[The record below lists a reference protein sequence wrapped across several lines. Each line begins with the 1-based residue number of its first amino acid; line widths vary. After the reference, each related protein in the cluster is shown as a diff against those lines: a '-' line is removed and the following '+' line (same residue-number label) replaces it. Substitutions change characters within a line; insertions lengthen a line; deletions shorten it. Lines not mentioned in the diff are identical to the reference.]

1 MDNSAD
7 TLLIR
12 AETANILG
20 AAMKKLLNTAFLILA
35 AFVCLSGLSPSR
47 AGAQAV
53 KQRPEIDA
61 RYKWDLSSIFPD
73 EEAWRKGLEQVRA
86 GLGQFDQY
94 KGKLALSAANV
105 REALKLSDSLSLI
118 AGNLSVYA
126 GLKLDEDNR
135 ASKYQEMQSQA
146 SDLYSKL
153 SKASSF
159 IQPELLAMD
168 SSTLMGYAASDAG
181 LKPYTFMLKDLV
193 RSKEHILS
201 DKEEALLSG
210 AGPVLDAPS
219 RIFNM
224 IDDADISFG
233 SIKDGDGREIQLTRE
248 RYGLILDGTDRR
260 MRREASELYNGTYLK
275 YMNGLAATLSSSVK
289 KDHFLAVSRKYPGC
303 LESSL
308 DGDNIPVSVFRSL
321 VAAANANLA
330 PLHKWTALRKRILG
344 VDTLYTYDLSATL
357 MKEKPKEYAWEE
369 ARAMVLKGLAPLG
382 PTYLDDF
389 RKGLDG
395 GWIDVYETQGKGSG
409 GYAWG
414 TYTSHPYILLNYNG
428 SLDHV
433 STLAHEMGHSMNN
446 LWTNR
451 NEPYQYS
458 GHSLF
463 TAEVASTC
471 NEAILMKYMIAN
483 AKDKREKEYL
493 LMKYI
498 EQIVGTFYTQ
508 VMFSE
513 FELAIHER
521 VEKGESLSVDFF
533 RKTYRGIY
541 QKYWGPDLVIGPDND
556 LGGMR
561 ISHFYREYYV
571 YQYATS
577 YAAAQVLS
585 DKIVRKEPGALEAY
599 YRFLRTGSSDYA
611 VEVLKKAGVDMT
623 TPEPVA
629 RTIKLF
635 GELVDQLDQL
645 LNEKV

>member
-1 MDNSAD
+1 
-7 TLLIR
+7 
-12 AETANILG
+12 
-20 AAMKKLLNTAFLILA
+20 MKKLLNTIVLIFA
-35 AFVCLSGLSPSR
+35 AFACLSGLSPSR

-53 KQRPEIDA
+53 KQRSEIDA
-61 RYKWDLSSIFPD
+61 KYKWDLSSIFPD
-73 EEAWRKGLEQVRA
+73 DAAWQKSLEQVKA
-86 GLGQFDQY
+86 GLGGFEQY
-94 KGKLALSAANV
+94 RGKLSSSAANV
-105 REALKLSDSLSLI
+105 REALKLSDSLSVI

-168 SSTLMGYAASDAG
+168 SATLMGYAASDPG
-181 LKPYTFMLKDLV
+181 LKAYTFMLTDLV
-193 RSKEHILS
+193 RSKAHILS

-233 SIKDGDGREIQLTRE
+233 SIKDENGKDVQLTRE
-248 RYGLILDGTDRR
+248 RYSTILDGPDRR
-260 MRREASELYNGTYLK
+260 MRRDASELYNGTYLK
-275 YMNGLAATLSSSVK
+275 YINGMAATLSSSVK
-289 KDHFLAVSRKYPGC
+289 KDYFLSVSRKYPGC
-303 LESSL
+303 LEASL
-308 DGDNIPVSVFRSL
+308 DGDNIPVSVFKSL
-321 VAAANANLA
+321 IAAAGANLA
-330 PLHKWTALRKRILG
+330 PLHKWTALRKKILG

-369 ARAMVLKGLAPLG
+369 ARAMVLAGLSPLG
-382 PTYLDDF
+382 KTYLDDF
-389 RKGLDG
+389 SKGLDG

-521 VEKGESLSVDFF
+521 VEKGGSLSVDFF

-541 QKYWGPDLVIGPDND
+541 QKYWGPDLVIGPNND

-599 YRFLRTGSSDYA
+599 YRFLRTGSSDYP

>member
-1 MDNSAD
+1 MQ
-7 TLLIR
+7 
-12 AETANILG
+12 
-20 AAMKKLLNTAFLILA
+20 KLHRIPLLA
-35 AFVCLSGLSPSR
+35 AAFACLSCALPSR
-47 AGAQAV
+47 ACAQAV
-53 KQRPEIDA
+53 KQRAEIDA
-61 RYKWDLSSIFPD
+61 KYKWDLSSILPD
-73 EEAWRKGLEQVRA
+73 DEAWHKSLEQVKD
-86 GLGQFDQY
+86 GLGRFDQF
-94 KGKLALSAANV
+94 KGKLAASAANV
-105 REALKLSDSLSLI
+105 REALKLRDGLSV
-118 AGNLSVYA
+118 AADNLRVYA

-135 ASKYQEMQSQA
+135 VSKYQEMQGQA
-146 SDLYSKL
+146 SDIGSRLD
-153 SKASSF
+153 KASSF

-168 SSTLMGYAASDAG
+168 SATLMGYAAADPE
-181 LKPYTFMLKDLV
+181 LKAYTFMLKDLI
-193 RSKEHILS
+193 RSKAHILS
-201 DKEEALLSG
+201 DKEEALLAG
-210 AGPVLDAPS
+210 AGPVLNAPE
-219 RIFNM
+219 RIFSM

-233 SIKDGDGREIQLTRE
+233 SIKDENGKEIQLTRE
-248 RYGLILDGTDRR
+248 RYSTILDGPDRR
-260 MRREASELYNGTYLK
+260 MRRDASELYTGTYLK
-275 YMNGLAATLSSSVK
+275 YINGLAASLSSSVK
-289 KDHFLAVSRKYPGC
+289 KDQFLAVSRKYRDC

-308 DGDNIPVSVFRSL
+308 DGDNIPVSVFKNL
-321 VAAANANLA
+321 IAAANANLE
-330 PLHKWTALRKRILG
+330 PLHKWAGLRKKILG
-344 VDTLYTYDLSATL
+344 VETLYTYDLSATL
-357 MKEKPKEYAWEE
+357 MKEKPKEYTWEE
-369 ARAMVLKGLAPLG
+369 GKAEVLRGLAPLG
-382 PTYLDDF
+382 ETYLGEF
-389 RKGLDG
+389 RKGLDA

-409 GYAWG
+409 GYSWG
-414 TYTSHPYILLNYNG
+414 TYTSHPYVLLNYNG
-428 SLDHV
+428 SLDDV
-433 STLAHEMGHSMNN
+433 STVAHEMGHSMNS

-471 NEAILMKYMIAN
+471 NEAILMKYRIAN
-483 AKDKREKEYL
+483 AKDKQEKEYL

-521 VEKGESLSVDFF
+521 VETGGALSVDFF
-533 RKTYRGIY
+533 RKTYRDIY

-585 DKIVRKEPGALEAY
+585 DKIVRNEPGALEAY
-599 YRFLRTGSSDYA
+599 YQFLRTGSSDYP
-611 VEVLKKAGVDMT
+611 VELLKKAGVDMT

-645 LNEKV
+645 LNEKA

>member
-1 MDNSAD
+1 
-7 TLLIR
+7 
-12 AETANILG
+12 
-20 AAMKKLLNTAFLILA
+20 MKKLSNTAVLVLA
-35 AFVCLSGLSPSR
+35 AFACLSGLFPSR

-53 KQRPEIDA
+53 KQRSEIDA
-61 RYKWDLSSIFPD
+61 KYKWDLSSIFPD
-73 EEAWRKGLEQVRA
+73 DEAWRKSLEQVKG
-86 GLGQFDQY
+86 GLGGFDQY
-94 KGKLALSAANV
+94 KGNLALSAANV
-105 REALKLSDSLSLI
+105 REALKLSDSLSVV

-168 SSTLMGYAASDAG
+168 SATLMGYAASDPE
-181 LKPYTFMLKDLV
+181 LKAYTFMLTDLV
-193 RSKEHILS
+193 RSKAHILS

-219 RIFNM
+219 RIFSM

-233 SIKDGDGREIQLTRE
+233 SIKDENGKDVQLTRE
-248 RYGLILDGTDRR
+248 RYSAILDGPDRR
-260 MRREASELYNGTYLK
+260 MRRDASELYNGTYLK
-275 YMNGLAATLSSSVK
+275 YMNGLAASLSSSVK
-289 KDHFLAVSRKYPGC
+289 KDYFLAASRKYPGC
-303 LESSL
+303 LEASL

-330 PLHKWTALRKRILG
+330 PLHKWTALRKKILG

-369 ARAMVLKGLAPLG
+369 ARALVLAGLAPLG
-382 PTYLDDF
+382 KAYLDDF

-414 TYTSHPYILLNYNG
+414 TYTSHPYILMNYNG

-471 NEAILMKYMIAN
+471 NEAILMKYLIAN

-556 LGGMR
+556 LGGLR

-585 DKIVRKEPGALEAY
+585 DKIARKEPGALEAY

-635 GELVDQLDQL
+635 GELVDQLEQL
-645 LNEKV
+645 LNEKA

>member
-1 MDNSAD
+1 MQKYF
-7 TLLIR
+7 TR
-12 AETANILG
+12 TAL
-20 AAMKKLLNTAFLILA
+20 LA
-35 AFVCLSGLSPSR
+35 AAFACLSCSFPSR
-47 AGAQAV
+47 PAAQAV

-61 RYKWDLSSIFPD
+61 KYKWDLSSILPD
-73 EEAWRKGLEQVRA
+73 DDAWLKSLGQVKD
-86 GLGQFDQY
+86 GLGRFGRF
-94 KGKLALSAANV
+94 KGKLAASSATI
-105 REALKLSDSLSLI
+105 REALKLRDSLSSI
-118 AGNLSVYA
+118 ADNLSVYA

-135 ASKYQEMQSQA
+135 VSKYQEMQSQSA
-146 SDLYSKL
+146 DIYSKL
-153 SKASSF
+153 GNAASF

-168 SSTLMGYAASDAG
+168 SATLMGYAASDPE
-181 LKPYTFMLKDLV
+181 LKAYTFMLTDLV
-193 RSKEHILS
+193 RSKAHILS
-201 DKEEALLSG
+201 DKEEALLAG

-219 RIFNM
+219 RIFSM

-233 SIKDGDGREIQLTRE
+233 SIKDENGKEVQLTRE
-248 RYGLILDGTDRR
+248 RYGIILDGPDRR
-260 MRREASELYNGTYLK
+260 MRRDASQLYNETYLK
-275 YMNGLAATLSSSVK
+275 YLNGLAASLSSSVK
-289 KDHFLAVSRKYPGC
+289 KDYFLAAARKYPDC
-303 LESSL
+303 LEASL
-308 DGDNIPVSVFRSL
+308 DGDNIPVSVFKNL
-321 VAAANANLA
+321 IAAANANLE
-330 PLHKWTALRKRILG
+330 PLHKWTSLRKKILG

-357 MKEKPKEYAWEE
+357 MKEKPKEYTWEE
-369 ARAMVLKGLAPLG
+369 GKALVLRGLAPLG
-382 PTYLDDF
+382 KSYLDELA
-389 RKGLDG
+389 KGLDS

-409 GYAWG
+409 GYSWG
-414 TYTSHPYILLNYNG
+414 TYTSHPYVLLNYNG
-428 SLDHV
+428 SQDHV
-433 STLAHEMGHSMNN
+433 STVAHEMGHSMNS

-471 NEAILMKYMIAN
+471 NEAVLMKYLIAH
-483 AKDKREKEYL
+483 AGDKQEKKYL

-521 VEKGESLSVDFF
+521 VEKGGALSVDFF
-533 RKTYRGIY
+533 RKTYRDIY
-541 QKYWGPDLVIGPDND
+541 QKYWGPELVIGANND

-585 DKIVRKEPGALEAY
+585 DKIVNGEKGAVEAY
-599 YRFLRTGSSDYA
+599 YLFLKTGSSDYP
-611 VEVLKKAGVDMT
+611 VETLKKAGVDMT

-635 GELVDQLDQL
+635 GELVDQLARL
-645 LNEKV
+645 LDEKP

>member
-1 MDNSAD
+1 MQKFLTRTA
-7 TLLIR
+7 LL
-12 AETANILG
+12 A
-20 AAMKKLLNTAFLILA
+20 TAFA
-35 AFVCLSGLSPSR
+35 CLSCLFPFR
-47 AGAQAV
+47 ATAQAV
-53 KQRPEIDA
+53 KQRSEVDA
-61 RYKWDLSSIFPD
+61 RYKWNLADIFPD
-73 EEAWRKGLEQVRA
+73 DEAWQKSFDRVKA
-86 GLGQFDQY
+86 GLGQFDRF
-94 KGKLALSAANV
+94 KGKLAGSAANI
-105 REALKLSDSLSLI
+105 REALKLRDSLSVI
-118 AGNLSVYA
+118 ADNLLVYA

-135 ASKYQEMQSQA
+135 VSRYQEMQSQA
-146 SDLYSKL
+146 SDIYSRL
-153 SKASSF
+153 SNAASF

-168 SSTLMGYAASDAG
+168 SSKLMDYAASDPE
-181 LKPYTFMLKDLV
+181 LKAYTFMLKDLI
-193 RSKEHILS
+193 RSKAHILS
-201 DKEEALLSG
+201 DKEEALLAG

-219 RIFNM
+219 RIFSM

-233 SIKDGDGREIQLTRE
+233 TIKDENGKDIQLTRE
-248 RYGLILDGTDRR
+248 RYSTILDGPDRR
-260 MRREASELYNGTYLK
+260 MRRDASQLYNETYLK
-275 YMNGLAATLSSSVK
+275 YVNGLAASLSSSVK
-289 KDHFLAVSRKYPGC
+289 KDHYLATSRKYRDC

-308 DGDNIPVSVFRSL
+308 DGDNIPVSVFKSL
-321 VAAANANLA
+321 IAAANANLE
-330 PLHKWTALRKRILG
+330 PLHKWTGLRKKILG

-357 MKEKPKEYAWEE
+357 MKEKPKEYTWEE
-369 ARAMVLKGLAPLG
+369 GKALVLQGLAPMG
-382 PTYLDDF
+382 RTYLYEF
-389 RKGLDG
+389 RKGLEA

-409 GYAWG
+409 GYSWG
-414 TYTSHPYILLNYNG
+414 TYTSHPYVLLNYNG

-433 STLAHEMGHSMNN
+433 STVAHEMGHSMNS

-471 NEAILMKYMIAN
+471 NEAILMKYLIAN
-483 AKDKREKEYL
+483 AKDKQEKEYL
-493 LMKYI
+493 LTKYI

-521 VEKGESLSVDFF
+521 VENGGALSVDFF
-533 RKTYRGIY
+533 RKTYRDIY
-541 QKYWGPDLVIGPDND
+541 QKYWGPDLVIGPIND

-585 DKIVRKEPGALEAY
+585 DKIVHNEEGALEAY
-599 YRFLRTGSSDYA
+599 YQFLRTGSSDYP
-611 VEVLKKAGVDMT
+611 VELLKKAGVDMT

-645 LNEKV
+645 INEKSTPARTDK

>member
-1 MDNSAD
+1 MQ
-7 TLLIR
+7 
-12 AETANILG
+12 
-20 AAMKKLLNTAFLILA
+20 KLLTRTALAA
-35 AFVCLSGLSPSR
+35 AFVFLSCFQPSG

-53 KQRPEIDA
+53 KQRSEIDA
-61 RYKWDLSSIFPD
+61 KYKWDLASIFPD
-73 EEAWRKGLEQVRA
+73 DEAWRKSLDQVKA
-86 GLGQFDQY
+86 GLGRFEQY
-94 KGKLALSAANV
+94 KGRLAASAANI
-105 REALKLSDSLSLI
+105 REALKLRDSLYIIS
-118 AGNLSVYA
+118 GNLSVYA

-135 ASKYQEMQSQA
+135 VSRYQEMQSQA
-146 SDLYSKL
+146 SDSGSRL
-153 SKASSF
+153 SKAASF
-159 IQPELLAMD
+159 IEPELLAMD
-168 SSTLMGYAASDAG
+168 SATLMGYAAADPE
-181 LKPYTFMLKDLV
+181 LKAYTFMFTDLV
-193 RSKEHILS
+193 RSKAHVLS
-201 DKEEALLSG
+201 DKEEALLAG

-224 IDDADISFG
+224 IDDADIAFG
-233 SIKDGDGREIQLTRE
+233 TIKDENGKDLQLTRE
-248 RYGLILDGTDRR
+248 RYGIILDGTDRR
-260 MRREASELYNGTYLK
+260 MRRDASQLYNETYLK
-275 YMNGLAATLSSSVK
+275 YMNGLAASLSSSVK
-289 KDHFLAVSRKYPGC
+289 KDLFLANARKYPGC
-303 LESSL
+303 LEASL
-308 DGDNIPVSVFRSL
+308 DGDNIPVSVFKNL
-321 VAAANANLA
+321 IAAANANLA

-357 MKEKPKEYAWEE
+357 MKDKPKEYNWEE
-369 ARAMVLKGLAPLG
+369 AKALVLQGLAPMG
-382 PTYLDDF
+382 KAYLDEF
-389 RKGLDG
+389 AKGLDS

-433 STLAHEMGHSMNN
+433 STVAHEMGHSMNN

-451 NEPYQYS
+451 NEPYHYS

-471 NEAILMKYMIAN
+471 NEAVLMKYLIAH
-483 AKDKREKEYL
+483 ARDKQEKKYL

-498 EQIVGTFYTQ
+498 EQIVGTFYSQ

-521 VEKGESLSVDFF
+521 VEKGGALSVDFF
-533 RKTYRGIY
+533 RKTYRDIY
-541 QKYWGPDLVIGPDND
+541 QKYWGPELVIGPIND

-585 DKIVRKEPGALEAY
+585 DRIVKNEKGAVEDY
-599 YRFLRTGSSDYA
+599 YRFLKTGSSDYP
-611 VEVLKKAGVDMT
+611 VETLKKAGVDMT
-623 TPEPVA
+623 TPGPVA

-635 GELVDQLDQL
+635 GELVDQLAQL
-645 LNEKV
+645 LDEKA